1 MYKVVWKTEAEQG
14 LEKIDFTIARRIKE
28 KVETYLAQDPIKL
41 GKPLKHEWQ
50 GHYRY
55 RCYDNYRVIYQV
67 KNEEILIIVV
77 RVDHRK
83 EIY

>member
-1 MYKVVWKTEAEQG
+1 MYKVIWEADAKKG
-14 LEKIDFTIARRIKE
+14 LKKIDFTIARRIKA
-28 KVETYLAQDPIKL
+28 KVETYLVQDPIKL

-55 RCYDNYRVIYQV
+55 RCFDNYRVIYQV

>member
-1 MYKVVWKTEAEQG
+1 MYKVIWEADAEKR
-14 LEKIDFTIARRIKE
+14 LEKIDFTIARRIKA
-28 KVETYLAQDPIKL
+28 KVETYLVKDPIKL

-55 RCYDNYRVIYQV
+55 RCYDKYRVIYQV
-67 KNEEILIIVV
+67 KSEEIIIIVV

-83 EIY
+83 DIY